1 MTGTLDPGV
10 DVTPIVGSFTSAGAT
25 ARAVVGASY
34 RLHLEHML
42 LGAIM
47 AGAADLDAIQRVVSF
62 DDFTEPLH
70 ARIYAALTAAHHAGI
85 EADDDLLRRMLG
97 DIIDVEIDAGTTVAD
112 YLGILRTTTFL
123 PADPVACARQIR
135 ASAGARA

>member
-1 MTGTLDPGV
+1 MSAVDAGV
-10 DVTPIVGSFTSAGAT
+10 DFTPMVGTFTSVGVA

-42 LGAIM
+42 LASIM
-47 AGAADLDAIQRVVSF
+47 AGGADIDAIQRIISC

-85 EADDDLLRRMLG
+85 KADDDLLRRLLG
-97 DIIDVEIDAGTTVAD
+97 DIIDIEINPTITVAD
-112 YLGILRTTTFL
+112 YLGVLRTTTFL
-123 PADPVACARQIR
+123 PVDPVACAGQLR
-135 ASAGARA
+135 GARQ